1 MEVRIGI
8 RDNAGALSF
17 ESSLSPKD
25 LTSTISQAI
34 KSGEPLVELSDD
46 KGKTILV
53 PTNSIAFV
61 EIGAEAGRRVGF
73 IA

>member
-25 LTSTISQAI
+25 LTATISQAI
-34 KSGEPLVELSDD
+34 KSGEPLVELADD

-53 PTNSIAFV
+53 PTTSIAFV